1 MKILVLTKKFPFPL
15 KDGESLAIHGLS
27 KSLSELGCQVS
38 LLAMN
43 TSKHFFDGERLPE
56 EMAHYQEVRTVAVN
70 NDLSAFDAATN
81 LLRGTSYH
89 ISRFH
94 QQAYHDALGRWLR
107 EVEFDIVQLE
117 TLYLAPYLPTIRR
130 LSSAQVVMR
139 SHNVEHE
146 IWERCCQNIGFAPK
160 RWYLRHLTR
169 QLRDYER
176 SQLNQYDLLLP
187 ITHRD
192 KKHFERLGCRSTAY
206 VLPIGLET
214 RCGAPTYES
223 YAAAPSLHFIGS
235 LDWLPN
241 LEGLQW
247 FLHSVWP
254 ELHRRRPEL
263 EFHVAGRNMPPAIR
277 ALRMKNVIVH
287 GEVESSCDFV
297 SAHSISIVPLLS
309 GSGMRAKILEAM
321 SLGRVVVT
329 TTVGLEGIKARN
341 RRDLFIADTASQ
353 FIQVIEDCV
362 ARGSKLERIGR
373 NAYAAFHRHYDR
385 RVLAGKL
392 LDKYA
397 QLLEEMAEARVALA
411 GTGAN

>member
-1 MKILVLTKKFPFPL
+1 MRVLVLTKKFPFPL

-27 KSLSELGCQVS
+27 KSLSELGCEVS

-43 TSKHFFDGERLPE
+43 TTKHFYGGHVLPP
-56 EMAHYQEVRTVAVN
+56 EMEHYREVRTVEIDNKISPV
-70 NDLSAFDAATN
+70 AAAAN

-94 QQAYHDALGRWLR
+94 VQRYHDALRKWLG
-107 EVEFDIVQLE
+107 EVDFDIVQLE

-130 LSSAQVVMR
+130 HSGAQVVMR

-146 IWERCCQNIGFAPK
+146 VWERCCHNIGFAPK

-187 ITHRD
+187 ITQRD

-214 RCGAPTYES
+214 NCGPPTYDS
-223 YAAAPSLHFIGS
+223 YLRAPDLHFIGS

-247 FLHSVWP
+247 FLQQVWP
-254 ELHRRRPEL
+254 EVHRRCPDL
-263 EFHVAGRNMPPAIR
+263 KFHIAGRNMPHSIKQ
-277 ALRMKNVIVH
+277 LRMHNVIIH
-287 GEVESSCDFV
+287 GEVSSSCDFV
-297 SAHSISIVPLLS
+297 SAHSISLVPLLS
-309 GSGMRAKILEAM
+309 GGGMRAKILEAM
-321 SLGRVVVT
+321 SLGRVIIT

-341 RRDLFIADTASQ
+341 RRDLYIADTAAQ
-353 FIQVIEDCV
+353 FVEQIESCV
-362 ARGSKLERIGR
+362 SRSDGLEHVGR

-392 LDKYA
+392 LEQYE
-397 QLLEEMAEARVALA
+397 LLLGEMKEGRAVVDNHR
-411 GTGAN
+411 